1 MVAYVMLG
9 ARFGSDLEC
18 TKGMAYDDVPAPK
31 GEIVT
36 GSQKWKGISSIKQPL
51 TLNLESRG
59 AL

>member
-1 MVAYVMLG
+1 
-9 ARFGSDLEC
+9 
-18 TKGMAYDDVPAPK
+18 MAYDDVPAPK